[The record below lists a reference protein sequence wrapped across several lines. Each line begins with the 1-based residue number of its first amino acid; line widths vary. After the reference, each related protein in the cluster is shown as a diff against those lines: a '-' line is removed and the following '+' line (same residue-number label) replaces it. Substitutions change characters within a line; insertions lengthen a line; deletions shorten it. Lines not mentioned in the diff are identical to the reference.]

1 MIANSDKWI
10 EEWNRC
16 YEEGQYLHYKKF
28 CEAYGKIP
36 QNRDDFKKWF
46 YKARTQEE
54 ITADE
59 EAIAYYIRQGKY
71 DKSKK

>member
-1 MIANSDKWI
+1 MIANTDKWI

-16 YEEGQYLHYKKF
+16 YEESQYLHYKKF
-28 CEAYGKIP
+28 CEALGKIP

-54 ITADE
+54 IIADE